1 MDNILPAVVQAL
13 AGDNFT
19 VYAYMRDG
27 TVRLYDM
34 KPMIEKGGVFEP
46 LRDETFFRERLTVLN
61 DTVAWDISGNMDPT
75 ECIDIDPFTIAES
88 PVVADPLMI
97 AEKSQ
102 RRAPRAAFF
111 LSGML
116 TIF

>member
-1 MDNILPAVVQAL
+1 MDNIFPAVVQAL
-13 AGDNFT
+13 AGENFT

-34 KPMIEKGGVFEP
+34 KPMLEKGGIFEP
-46 LRDETFFRERLTVLN
+46 LRDETLFRERLTVLN
-61 DTVAWDISGNMDPT
+61 DTVAWDMSGNMDPA

-97 AEKSQ
+97 A
-102 RRAPRAAFF
+102 
-111 LSGML
+111 
-116 TIF
+116 

>member
-1 MDNILPAVVQAL
+1 MDNIFPAVVQAL

-46 LRDETFFRERLTVLN
+46 LRDETFSV
-61 DTVAWDISGNMDPT
+61 SGS
-75 ECIDIDPFTIAES
+75 PFLMIRWHGTS
-88 PVVADPLMI
+88 PVIWIPPNV
-97 AEKSQ
+97 
-102 RRAPRAAFF
+102 
-111 LSGML
+111 L
-116 TIF
+116 TLTRSP

>member
-1 MDNILPAVVQAL
+1 MDNIFPAVVQAL

-27 TVRLYDM
+27 T
-34 KPMIEKGGVFEP
+34 EP

-97 AEKSQ
+97 A
-102 RRAPRAAFF
+102 
-111 LSGML
+111 
-116 TIF
+116 